1 MSSGDTTK
9 QKILI
14 AAGPIFARKGFA
26 KTTVRE
32 ICEAAGVNLAS
43 INYYFGDKE
52 RLYAESLLAAQALQ
66 VQRNPQ
72 PVFDPETPSE
82 EKLER
87 MIATLLRR
95 IMAMQSE
102 PWQVRLIMRE
112 VLQPTAASQ
121 GLIDNYFQPFFDTL
135 LQVVDELLGE
145 VLHDGVRRQIGVSV
159 IGQCMIY
166 RTSAEMMSRMI
177 PESESEFFQIEALTK
192 HITQFSLAA
201 ISAMRRPISGMR
213 RKLDETEFNPSSI
226 NHG

>member
-1 MSSGDTTK
+1 MTNGDTTK

-14 AAGPIFARKGFA
+14 TAGPIFARKGFV

-32 ICEAAGVNLAS
+32 ICEEAGVNLAS

-52 RLYAESLLAAQALQ
+52 KLYAETLLAAQALQ
-66 VQRNPQ
+66 IQKNPA
-72 PVFDPETPSE
+72 PVFDPDTPSE

-135 LQVVDELLGE
+135 LDVIDELVGE
-145 VLHDGVRRQIGVSV
+145 VLPDGMRRQIGISI

-177 PESESEFFQIEALTK
+177 PQSESEYFRIEALAK

-201 ISAMRRPISGMR
+201 ISGMRRP
-213 RKLDETEFNPSSI
+213 LDETEFNPSSLK
-226 NHG
+226 HG